1 MCGGGAILDER
12 ESYTETERERER
24 EMERRDLGCVY
35 IRESQCFWVGGVYG
49 TFVRH
54 KWTIWVEDGMSDSL
68 GVAVWEYV

>member
-1 MCGGGAILDER
+1 
-12 ESYTETERERER
+12 
-24 EMERRDLGCVY
+24 MERRDLGCVY

-49 TFVRH
+49 TFLRH